1 MHFTIPDI
9 CNQNGCLILVTLQK
23 FKYRTNP
30 NVATLYSKTSETET
44 LKHFIVAGPHSKV
57 LHLIVQLL
65 SVFYCQFVVILA
77 WLCHIEE
84 VVPLIVDNG

>member
-1 MHFTIPDI
+1 MHFTVPDI

-23 FKYRTNP
+23 FKYSTNP
-30 NVATLYSKTSETET
+30 NVATLYSETSET
-44 LKHFIVAGPHSKV
+44 LKHFIIAGAPSKV
-57 LHLIVQLL
+57 LHLFVQLL